1 MAAPMTVAEYYNSI
15 AAFWDMDYSDT
26 EVARSIAASVSVAKS
41 GGYAL
46 DIGCGSGSMILELL
60 NHGACEIEGID
71 VSNCMVELAQEKFS
85 FDPRI
90 RIETGDFMNMD
101 RFGYDLAIAFNSYHH
116 FLDPSEFARQ
126 AHSLL
131 RENGR
136 LTVAYGFNGR
146 QSNRI
151 IETLPKEFSRKL
163 LPAKEESKFWEPYFT
178 IDVICDT
185 EEMYMI
191 SGRST
196 ANAKP

>member
-163 LPAKEESKFWEPYFT
+163 LPAREESKYWEPYFT

>member
-1 MAAPMTVAEYYNSI
+1 MTIAEYYDSI
-15 AAFWDMDYSDT
+15 AKFWDMDYSDT
-26 EVARSIAASVSVAKS
+26 EVARYIAASVSVS
-41 GGYAL
+41 RGGGYAL

-71 VSNCMVELAQEKFS
+71 VSRCMVELAQEKFY

-90 RIETGDFMNMD
+90 RIEACDFMDMD
-101 RFGYDLAIAFNSYHH
+101 RFGFDIAIAFNSYHH
-116 FLDPSEFARQ
+116 FLDPAEFARQ

-136 LTVAYGFNGR
+136 LTVAYGFNGK

-151 IETLPKEFSRKL
+151 IETLPKEFTRKL
-163 LPAKEESKFWEPYFT
+163 LPAKNESKFWEPYFT

-185 EEMYMI
+185 EDMYMI
-191 SGRST
+191 SGRSR
-196 ANAKP
+196 ANAKQ

>member
-1 MAAPMTVAEYYNSI
+1 MTTPVNIAEYYDSI
-15 AAFWDMDYSDT
+15 AKFWDMDYSDT
-26 EVARSIAASVSVAKS
+26 EVARSIAASISVPKS

-71 VSNCMVELAQEKFS
+71 VSKCMVELAQEKFS

-116 FLDPSEFARQ
+116 FLNPSEFARQ

-136 LTVAYGFNGR
+136 LTIAYGFNGR

-163 LPAKEESKFWEPYFT
+163 LPAKEESKYWEPYFT

>member
-1 MAAPMTVAEYYNSI
+1 MTNPVNIAEYYDSI
-15 AAFWDMDYSDT
+15 AKFWDMDYSDT
-26 EVARSIAASVSVAKS
+26 EVARSIAASISVPKS

-71 VSNCMVELAQEKFS
+71 VSGRMVELAQEKFS

-90 RIETGDFMNMD
+90 RIETGDFMDMD
-101 RFGYDLAIAFNSYHH
+101 RFGFDLAIAFNSYHH
-116 FLDPSEFARQ
+116 FLDPAKFAKH

-131 RENGR
+131 REDGR
-136 LTVAYGFNGR
+136 LTVAYGFNVR

-151 IETLPKEFSRKL
+151 IDTLPKEFTRKL
-163 LPAKEESKFWEPYFT
+163 ESAKDESKYWEPYFT

-191 SGRST
+191 SGRSR
-196 ANAKP
+196 AYAKQ

>member
-1 MAAPMTVAEYYNSI
+1 
-15 AAFWDMDYSDT
+15 
-26 EVARSIAASVSVAKS
+26 
-41 GGYAL
+41 
-46 DIGCGSGSMILELL
+46 
-60 NHGACEIEGID
+60 
-71 VSNCMVELAQEKFS
+71 MVELAQEKFS

-163 LPAKEESKFWEPYFT
+163 LPAREESKYWEPYFT

>member
-163 LPAKEESKFWEPYFT
+163 LPAKEESKYWEPYFT

>member
-1 MAAPMTVAEYYNSI
+1 MNIAEYYDSI
-15 AAFWDMDYSDT
+15 AKFWDMDYSDT
-26 EVARSIAASVSVAKS
+26 EVARSIAASISVPKS

-46 DIGCGSGSMILELL
+46 DIGCGSGSMMLELL

-71 VSNCMVELAQEKFS
+71 VSGRMVELAQEKFS

-90 RIETGDFMNMD
+90 RIETGDFMDMD
-101 RFGYDLAIAFNSYHH
+101 RFGFDLAPAK
-116 FLDPSEFARQ
+116 FAKH

-131 RENGR
+131 REDGR

-151 IETLPKEFSRKL
+151 IDTLPKEFTRKL
-163 LPAKEESKFWEPYFT
+163 QSAKDESKYWEPYFT

-191 SGRST
+191 SGRSR
-196 ANAKP
+196 AYAKQ

>member
-1 MAAPMTVAEYYNSI
+1 MTVAEYYNSI

-191 SGRST
+191 SGRSK
-196 ANAKP
+196 ANAKS